1 MYGYYNPQ
9 MFPAG
14 ASPYQMGEA
23 SDLRNTVH
31 MDRPDRIFLNQVIH
45 SSDKV
50 GPYST
55 TPNPYRDLT
64 STYDPSVQVKL
75 DYIKNKYG

>member
-9 MFPAG
+9 MFTGSPA
-14 ASPYQMGEA
+14 QMGEA
-23 SDLRNTVH
+23 SDLRYTVP
-31 MDRPDRIFLNQVIH
+31 MDKPDTLALHQIVH
-45 SSDKV
+45 SSDKF
-50 GPYST
+50 GPYAH

-75 DYIKNKYG
+75 DYIKNKYEL